1 MRISILRLVAVMSA
15 LAIATLVAHVPVAHA
30 EAPLRPHQ
38 VPGYYRLMVGD
49 FEVTALY
56 DGGAGID
63 SALLRGNAQQIRAL
77 LRRSMYDDPTD
88 VLGSVAGYL
97 VNTGSKLVLIDAG
110 TGGHWG
116 GPALGRLV
124 ANLRASGYSPDQ
136 VDVVLI
142 THLHADHV
150 GGIYGADGS
159 RVFRNAEIRMAKADS
174 DFWL

>member
-15 LAIATLVAHVPVAHA
+15 LAFATLVAHVPVAHA

-77 LRRSMYDDPTD
+77 LRRSMYEDPKE

-97 VNTGSKLVLIDAG
+97 VNTGS
-110 TGGHWG
+110 
-116 GPALGRLV
+116 
-124 ANLRASGYSPDQ
+124 NS
-136 VDVVLI
+136 
-142 THLHADHV
+142 
-150 GGIYGADGS
+150 
-159 RVFRNAEIRMAKADS
+159 F
-174 DFWL
+174 